1 MVFPVIGG
9 DGKPTGYE
17 IDNSLRFNNPD
28 DPNLSTTFGS
38 AGNRRTFTISAWVKR
53 GNIADD
59 HTLFGQGGTSSGN
72 PRGVLFFA
80 NSLRFT
86 NNTSGSSTDTD
97 VETNAKTR
105 DPSAWY
111 HAVVAV
117 DTTQGTNSNRV
128 KLYLNGELQ
137 TSLATTT
144 YPDQNFEMGW
154 NNNVLHT
161 VGRYPNN
168 DAYHMDGYI
177 SEFYFIDGTQY
188 AASDFGET
196 NDNGVWI
203 PKDAKGDLTFGTNGF
218 YLEFQQTGTGTNASG
233 MGADTSGNDNHL
245 AVNNLAATD
254 VTTDTPTNNFCTFN
268 PLDNA
273 VLTLSEGN
281 TKATHSTS
289 SGGEENR
296 GTMGFANGKWYWE
309 FQIGY
314 DVPGNQLQPY
324 GIGLLTNTGRNPLE
338 SDLKTTEALTV
349 HWYTDTSNNQVQER
363 IFNTTTTVNAS
374 ESYADNGD
382 IVQFAIDADAG
393 KVWVGKNNTYLDD
406 ASGNVGDPANGN
418 YPIHTYTVVE
428 GNFIFP
434 AIVNV
439 GSQGLTILLNTG
451 NPSFAISSGNADAN
465 GYGNFEHAPPSGF
478 YSICSKNL
486 AEYG

>member
-1 MVFPVIGG
+1 MPFPVLGSNSAVA
-9 DGKPTGYE
+9 GYE
-17 IDNSLRFNNPD
+17 IDNSFRFDDASGSFLQRTNGANTGEYNATLSFWFKLGNIKTANNGGTIFCEGNTVGD
-28 DPNLSTTFGS
+28 HVMQLYAQKIYLGSENFNIMFPNL
-38 AGNRRTFTISAWVKR
+38 I
-53 GNIADD
+53 
-59 HTLFGQGGTSSGN
+59 
-72 PRGVLFFA
+72 
-80 NSLRFT
+80 
-86 NNTSGSSTDTD
+86 
-97 VETNAKTR
+97 R

-111 HAVVAV
+111 HLFVAY
-117 DTTQGTNSNRV
+117 DSTQGTAANRV
-128 KLYLNGELQ
+128 KPYLNGVLLENP
-137 TSLATTT
+137 TTFTT
-144 YPDQNFEMGW
+144 YPDQNENLNLTKNG
-154 NNNVLHT
+154 T
-161 VGRYPNN
+161 TTRIGGRGNSG
-168 DAYHMDGYI
+168 DESFDGYLA
-177 SEFYFIDGTQY
+177 EFHYLDGTTKAY
-188 AASDFGET
+188 TDFGEF

-203 PKDAKGDLTFGTNGF
+203 PKKYTGGSYGNNGF
-218 YLEFQQTGTGTNASG
+218 FLEFKQTGGAADETGL
-233 MGADTSGNDNHL
+233 GADTSGEGHHFSGDN
-245 AVNNLAATD
+245 VVGATD

-314 DVPGNQLQPY
+314 VVPTSRVQPF
-324 GIGLLTNTGRNPLE
+324 GVGLLTNTGRNPLE
-338 SDLKTTEALTV
+338 SDLKATEAYTV
-349 HWYTDTSNNQVQER
+349 HWYTDTSNNFVIEKV
-363 IFNTTTTVNAS
+363 FNSGTNVTAS
-374 ESYADNGD
+374 ESYPDNGD
-382 IVQFAIDADAG
+382 IVQFAVDADAG
-393 KVWVGKNNTYLDD
+393 KVWVGKNNTWLDD

>member
-17 IDNSLRFNNPD
+17 IENSLRFNNPD

-128 KLYLNGELQ
+128 KLYINGELQ
-137 TSLATTT
+137 TSLANST

-245 AVNNLAATD
+245 AVNNLAAID
-254 VTTDTPTNNFCTFN
+254 VTVDTPTNNFATY
-268 PLDNA
+268 NA
-273 VLTLSEGN
+273 VDTSSNITLSEGN
-281 TKATHSTS
+281 TVATANSNHSASRATIGLRS
-289 SGGEENR
+289 
-296 GTMGFANGKWYWE
+296 GKWYWE
-309 FQIGY
+309 NKIVSDSGGPAVGIMAANASLADQLNSTPSRFYRDSGQKITDGTASNYGNTYTTNDIIGVALDLDNGAIY
-314 DVPGNQLQPY
+314 FYKNGTIQNSGTAAFTD
-324 GIGLLTNTGRNPLE
+324 LLTA
-338 SDLKTTEALTV
+338 TTE
-349 HWYTDTSNNQVQER
+349 HWLPAVKLYNE
-363 IFNTTTTVNAS
+363 
-374 ESYADNGD
+374 
-382 IVQFAIDADAG
+382 AI
-393 KVWVGKNNTYLDD
+393 
-406 ASGNVGDPANGN
+406 S
-418 YPIHTYTVVE
+418 I
-428 GNFIFP
+428 NF
-434 AIVNV
+434 
-439 GSQGLTILLNTG
+439 G
-451 NPSFAISSGNADAN
+451 NPSHSISSGNADAN
-465 GYGNFEHAPPSGF
+465 GYGNFEYAVPSG
-478 YSICSKNL
+478 YYALCTKNL

>member
-1 MVFPVIGG
+1 MV
-9 DGKPTGYE
+9 
-17 IDNSLRFNNPD
+17 
-28 DPNLSTTFGS
+28 
-38 AGNRRTFTISAWVKR
+38 
-53 GNIADD
+53 IAI
-59 HTLFGQGGTSSGN
+59 
-72 PRGVLFFA
+72 
-80 NSLRFT
+80 
-86 NNTSGSSTDTD
+86 
-97 VETNAKTR
+97 
-105 DPSAWY
+105 
-111 HAVVAV
+111 
-117 DTTQGTNSNRV
+117 DTTDGTASNRFKMYV
-128 KLYLNGELQ
+128 NGVQETSFATSDYPTQNLDLYFNDDIAQ
-137 TSLATTT
+137 
-144 YPDQNFEMGW
+144 YI
-154 NNNVLHT
+154 
-161 VGRYPNN
+161 GRFSTADSNHW
-168 DAYHMDGYI
+168 DGHMAD
-177 SEFYFIDGTQY
+177 FYFIDGTQY

-393 KVWVGKNNTYLDD
+393 KVWVGKNNTWLDD

-418 YPIHTYTVVE
+418 NPIHTYTVA
-428 GNFIFP
+428 GDFIFP

>member
-17 IDNSLRFNNPD
+17 IDNSFRFD
-28 DPNLSTTFGS
+28 DGASTFLQRTNGANTGEDNATLSFW
-38 AGNRRTFTISAWVKR
+38 FKL
-53 GNIADD
+53 GNIKTANN
-59 HTLFGQGGTSSGN
+59 GGTIFCEG
-72 PRGVLFFA
+72 
-80 NSLRFT
+80 
-86 NNTSGSSTDTD
+86 NTSGDHVIQLYAQKIYIGS
-97 VETNAKTR
+97 ENFNLMYPNLIR

-111 HAVVAV
+111 HLFVAF
-117 DTTQGTNSNRV
+117 DSTQGTAANRV
-128 KLYLNGELQ
+128 KPYLNGVLLENP
-137 TSLATTT
+137 TGFTT
-144 YPDQNFEMGW
+144 YPDQNENLNITKNG
-154 NNNVLHT
+154 T
-161 VGRYPNN
+161 TTRIGGRGNSG
-168 DAYHMDGYI
+168 DESFDGYLA
-177 SEFYFIDGTQY
+177 EFHYLDGTTKAY
-188 AASDFGET
+188 TDFGEF

-203 PKDAKGDLTFGTNGF
+203 PKKYIGGSYGDNGF
-218 YLEFQQTGTGTNASG
+218 FLEFKQTGGSADASG
-233 MGADTSGNDNHL
+233 LGADTSGEGHHFSGDN
-245 AVNNLAATD
+245 VVGATD

-281 TKATHSTS
+281 TKATHSSS

-486 AEYG
+486 TEFG

>member
-17 IDNSLRFNNPD
+17 IENSLRFNNPD

-128 KLYLNGELQ
+128 KLYINGELQ
-137 TSLATTT
+137 TSLANST

-245 AVNNLAATD
+245 AVNNLAAID
-254 VTTDTPTNNFCTFN
+254 VTVDTPTNNFATY
-268 PLDNA
+268 NA
-273 VLTLSEGN
+273 VDTSSNITLSEGN
-281 TKATHSTS
+281 TVATANSNHSASRATIGLRS
-289 SGGEENR
+289 
-296 GTMGFANGKWYWE
+296 GKWYWE
-309 FQIGY
+309 NKIVSDSGGPAVGIMAANASLADQLNSTPSRFYRDSGQKITDGTASNYGNTYTTNDIIGVALDLDNGAIY
-314 DVPGNQLQPY
+314 FYKNGTVENSGTAAFTD
-324 GIGLLTNTGRNPLE
+324 LLTA
-338 SDLKTTEALTV
+338 TTE
-349 HWYTDTSNNQVQER
+349 HWLPAVKLYNE
-363 IFNTTTTVNAS
+363 
-374 ESYADNGD
+374 
-382 IVQFAIDADAG
+382 AI
-393 KVWVGKNNTYLDD
+393 
-406 ASGNVGDPANGN
+406 S
-418 YPIHTYTVVE
+418 I
-428 GNFIFP
+428 NF
-434 AIVNV
+434 
-439 GSQGLTILLNTG
+439 G
-451 NPSFAISSGNADAN
+451 NPSHSISSGNTD
-465 GYGNFEHAPPSGF
+465 GLYGNFEYAPPSG
-478 YSICSKNL
+478 YYALCTKNL

>member
-17 IDNSLRFNNPD
+17 IENSLRFNNPD

-128 KLYLNGELQ
+128 KLYINGELQ
-137 TSLATTT
+137 TSLANST

-245 AVNNLAATD
+245 AVNNLAAID
-254 VTTDTPTNNFCTFN
+254 VTVDTPTNNFATLN
-268 PLDNA
+268 PLSSNNA
-273 VLTLSEGN
+273 SLSEGN
-281 TKATHSTS
+281 VEGIRTNSDSSFTAVSTIAPS
-289 SGGEENR
+289 
-296 GTMGFANGKWYWE
+296 NGKWYFE
-309 FQIGY
+309 Y
-314 DVPGNQLQPY
+314 E
-324 GIGLLTNTGRNPLE
+324 NTGSQNSQVAIVNLDVWPSGTDLYNFPVGE
-338 SDLKTTEALTV
+338 SAAVAIEA
-349 HWYTDTSNNQVQER
+349 
-363 IFNTTTTVNAS
+363 NAN
-374 ESYADNGD
+374 YNITFG
-382 IVQFAIDADAG
+382 Q
-393 KVWVGKNNTYLDD
+393 D
-406 ASGNVGDPANGN
+406 ASNGTTLQNSVNLVTAKHGFAVDIDNNDLYVSANGN
-418 YPIHTYTVVE
+418 WYGGSSFNQSDFSNATAVTTDLPSNAPLAFAANGSLANTFYI
-428 GNFIFP
+428 NF
-434 AIVNV
+434 
-439 GSQGLTILLNTG
+439 G
-451 NPSFAISSGNADAN
+451 NPGGDDSISSGNADAN
-465 GYGNFEHAPPSGF
+465 GYGNFEYAVPSGF
-478 YSICSKNL
+478 YSLCTKNL
-486 AEYG
+486 AEFG

>member
-1 MVFPVIGG
+1 MVFPIVGG
-9 DGKPTGYE
+9 TQSTGDF
-17 IDNSLRFNNPD
+17 ITNSLRFNNPD
-28 DPNLSTTFGS
+28 DPNLSTTFSS

-117 DTTQGTNSNRV
+117 DTTQGTAANRV
-128 KLYLNGELQ
+128 KLYLNGEQQ
-137 TSLATTT
+137 TDLANST

-188 AASDFGET
+188 AASNFGET

-203 PKDAKGDLTFGTNGF
+203 PKDAKDDLTFGTNGF
-218 YLEFQQTGTGTNASG
+218 YLQFQQTGTGTNSSG

-254 VTTDTPTNNFCTFN
+254 VTVDTPMNNFCTLN
-268 PLDNA
+268 PLNSSA
-273 VLTLSEGN
+273 SVALSEGN
-281 TKATHSTS
+281 TKHTN
-289 SGGEENR
+289 SGANDQASAA
-296 GTMGFANGKWYWE
+296 TMGFANGKWYWE
-309 FQIGY
+309 IKCVDKGEVGINLNS
-314 DVPGNQLQPY
+314 DILQLANDSSV
-324 GIGLLTNTGRNPLE
+324 GSNDANFKLTGLITNSAGGSNDFRHNGGTE
-338 SDLKTTEALTV
+338 SI
-349 HWYTDTSNNQVQER
+349 TSVSVSDNDIINIAVD
-363 IFNTTTTVNAS
+363 
-374 ESYADNGD
+374 ADNGK
-382 IVQFAIDADAG
+382 IWFGKAG
-393 KVWVGKNNTYLDD
+393 AWFN
-406 ASGNVGDPANGN
+406 SGDPAAGSNEAKDFSGA
-418 YPIHTYTVVE
+418 YTS
-428 GNFIFP
+428 GNFITP
-434 AIVNV
+434 V
-439 GSQGLTILLNTG
+439 GLIATGDGDILEYNFG
-451 NPSFAISSGNADAN
+451 NPSFSISSGNADAN
-465 GYGNFEHAPPSGF
+465 GYGNFEYAVPSG
-478 YSICSKNL
+478 YYALCTKNL